1 MTISVTPR
9 ATTAYSIVAETPPG
23 VTDHKQLARLLL
35 GHQLRHQAAI
45 GTRDKQ
51 RFRILAGGQAAEELF
66 TLRENLFL
74 EVEEALND
82 MLHSSVSFLC
92 FNDDM
97 TKITFSQFI
106 TDARNGNRYSNR
118 R

>member
-1 MTISVTPR
+1 MPGCGR
-9 ATTAYSIVAETPPG
+9 ALYVGEG
-23 VTDHKQLARLLL
+23 
-35 GHQLRHQAAI
+35 
-45 GTRDKQ
+45 
-51 RFRILAGGQAAEELF
+51 
-66 TLRENLFL
+66 LFL

-106 TDARNGNRYSNR
+106 TDARNGNRYSNGN
-118 R
+118 